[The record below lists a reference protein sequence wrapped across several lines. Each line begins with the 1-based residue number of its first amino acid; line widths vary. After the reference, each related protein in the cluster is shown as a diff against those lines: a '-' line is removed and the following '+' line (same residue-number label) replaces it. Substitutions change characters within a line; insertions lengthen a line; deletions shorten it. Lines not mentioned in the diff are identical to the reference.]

1 VHGLFEGEVLVFL
14 LFKGK
19 LMKHANRQTRLGAVH
34 ATCAKI
40 SGMEDGLLRRRNKV
54 CKQVSAPFFFFL
66 GATLRE
72 VLESE
77 DVGGKERREGSGWT
91 LIELG

>member
-1 VHGLFEGEVLVFL
+1 LEGGVLVFL
-14 LFKGK
+14 LFKEK
-19 LMKHANRQTRLGAVH
+19 LMKHANHWRLGAVH
-34 ATCAKI
+34 VTYAKI

-54 CKQVSAPFFFFL
+54 FKQVSAPFFFFF

-77 DVGGKERREGSGWT
+77 GVGVKE
-91 LIELG
+91 

>member
-1 VHGLFEGEVLVFL
+1 
-14 LFKGK
+14 
-19 LMKHANRQTRLGAVH
+19 MKHANRQTHLGAVH

-54 CKQVSAPFFFFL
+54 CKQPFFFFF

-77 DVGGKERREGSGWT
+77 GVGGRSEGRDRGAF
-91 LIELG
+91 